1 MAGAEKGQGDSGQA
15 EQRLELDPKGVWE
28 DRKGLLIYF

>member
-15 EQRLELDPKGVWE
+15 EQRLELDPKGFGKTGRV
-28 DRKGLLIYF
+28 Y